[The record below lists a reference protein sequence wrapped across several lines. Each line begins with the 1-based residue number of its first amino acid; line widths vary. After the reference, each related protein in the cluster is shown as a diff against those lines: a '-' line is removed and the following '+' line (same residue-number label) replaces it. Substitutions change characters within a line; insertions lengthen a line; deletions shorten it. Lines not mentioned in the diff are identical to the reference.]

1 MAKKRA
7 LPRAYESLWP
17 LPATTVLISV
27 SGGNKPPNIITIA
40 ACGIASA
47 DPPLISLAIGVGQ
60 YSLKLIKE
68 AGDFVVNIPSS
79 DSAAI
84 VDWCGRVSGR
94 QVNKFAE
101 GELTPSESITV
112 KSPIISECP
121 VNYEC
126 KLWKIVDCGSH
137 ALVLGEV
144 LDVQVDEDILGDLGQ
159 MDPTKF
165 NPLVSFQLEY
175 WNLGVSLGRWG
186 QLRRKADRRDQR

>member
-1 MAKKRA
+1 MAKKKV

-17 LPATTVLISV
+17 LPATTVLVSV
-27 SGGNKPPNIITIA
+27 SGGSKPPNIITIA

-60 YSLKLIKE
+60 YSLQLIKE
-68 AGDFVVNIPSS
+68 AGDFVVNVPGSN
-79 DSAAI
+79 SAAI

-94 QVNKFAE
+94 QVNKFAD
-101 GELTPSESITV
+101 GKLTPGTSITV
-112 KSPIISECP
+112 KSPPILECP

-126 KLWKIVDCGSH
+126 KLWNIVNCGSH

-144 LDVQVDEDILGDLGQ
+144 LKVQIDEDILSDSGQ
-159 MDPTKF
+159 MDPSKF

-175 WNLGVSLGRWG
+175 WNLGKSLGRWG
-186 QLRRKADRRDQR
+186 QLHKEMDR